1 MDILSNLNIET
12 YRKDHG
18 ELLSEMAHAG
28 NLDKS
33 VMEGL
38 ELRILEV
45 VVVEAEKV
53 VHDGVAS
60 QGGKGM
66 GEIERLCTLLKLLHA
81 ISKRVNMAVDDVDK
95 VENGT
100 T

>member
-1 MDILSNLNIET
+1 MDIASKLNIET
-12 YRKDHG
+12 YRKNHG
-18 ELLSEMAHAG
+18 ELGSEMAHAG
-28 NLDKS
+28 NLGKG
-33 VMEGL
+33 VVERL
-38 ELRILEV
+38 EFRILEV

-53 VHDGVAS
+53 VHDDVAS
-60 QGGKGM
+60 QSGKGM

-81 ISKRVNMAVDDVDK
+81 MSKRVDMAVDDVDK